1 MIPNDSFNPSTRL
14 RRLRRSATM
23 RDMLSVP
30 MPGPEKFIYP
40 VFATSGTGVKDP
52 IEAMPGQCRWS
63 VDRLPEIVETVASQ
77 GVRSVLLFGVP
88 ESSTKSEDAAQAYSA
103 DGLVPAAIQTLR
115 REFPDIQIFTD
126 VCICAYTADGHCE
139 LPHDSAA
146 QRNDRTLDV
155 LGKMAVCHAQAGA
168 DCVAPSAMMD
178 GQVAAIRQSL
188 DQAGLA
194 DCAIMSYST
203 KFASAM
209 YGPFRD
215 AAGSAPGHGDRS
227 SYQADYRDARTA
239 IRESHADAAEGADIL
254 MVKPS
259 LFYLDLIHQLRE
271 STDLPVAAY
280 NVSGEYAMLCA
291 SAEKGYGDLKGMVR
305 ESIYAL
311 ARAGT
316 DIVISYWAN
325 QYKNLLG

>member
-1 MIPNDSFNPSTRL
+1 MTPNDSSNSCTRL
-14 RRLRRSATM
+14 RRLRRSETM
-23 RDMLSVP
+23 RDMLAVP
-30 MPGPEKFIYP
+30 MPGPERFVYP
-40 VFATSGTGVKDP
+40 VFATSGTGIKHP
-52 IEAMPGQCRWS
+52 IDAMPGQHRWS

-88 ESSTKSEDAAQAYSA
+88 DSSAKSEDAAEAYRA
-103 DGLVPAAIQTLR
+103 DGLLPAAITTLR
-115 REFPDIQIFTD
+115 SEFPDIQIFTD

-139 LPHDSAA
+139 LPHDSLA

-155 LGKMAVCHAQAGA
+155 LGKMAVSHAAAGA

-188 DQAGLA
+188 NEADLA

-239 IRESHADAAEGADIL
+239 LRESYADIAEGADIL

-259 LFYLDLIHQLRE
+259 LFYLDLIRQLRE
-271 STDLPVAAY
+271 STDHPVAAY
-280 NVSGEYAMLCA
+280 NVSGEYAMLHA

-305 ESIYAL
+305 ESIHAL

-316 DIVISYWAN
+316 DIFISYWAN
-325 QYKNLLG
+325 QYNTLLG